1 MKSAERPID
10 VGLDLLDRLV
20 LDCDGVP
27 LGRVDDLELVHLDDG
42 SLAVV
47 GLLVGPQA
55 WGRRMGSRF
64 GGAVEQLARRLRN
77 GAGPVRI
84 AIRDVAGM
92 DPSVRLARRPGAI
105 RA

>member
-1 MKSAERPID
+1 M
-10 VGLDLLDRLV
+10 
-20 LDCDGVP
+20 P

-55 WGRRMGSRF
+55 CGRRMGSRF
-64 GGAVEQLARRLRN
+64 GGAVEQLTRRLRN

-84 AIRDVAGM
+84 VIRDVAGM
-92 DPSVRLARRPGAI
+92 DPSVRLRTSAGSHPSLTSSERTTRNLFIGRIPGSHSESE
-105 RA
+105 